1 MKPNGERARAA
12 VMMICAVL
20 ILELI
25 TVVST
30 YLQYNLLDNYAH
42 GVAYTDAQLG
52 NNDLRVQ
59 LVMLVYWVFFVMSGI
74 VFIMWFRRA
83 YYNLHQ
89 LGRRMQFS
97 DTWAVWS
104 WFVPILSFF
113 RPFVIMKELFNTSE
127 LVLYKSGV
135 KTIKNFP
142 LIYLSLWW
150 GLWLVDN
157 FMVQLLKNM
166 APLGDE
172 FEQLYNESLFY
183 IAQSIVS
190 IFAGLLLIK
199 IIRAYDKREQ
209 LLYSQVG
216 GKQAD
221 EL

>member
-12 VMMICAVL
+12 VMMIYAVL

-42 GVAYTDAQLG
+42 GVAYTDAQLE

-83 YYNLHQ
+83 YHNLHQ
-89 LGRRMQFS
+89 LGRQLQFS

-127 LVLYKSGV
+127 LVLYKSGM
-135 KTIKNFP
+135 KTIKNYP
-142 LIYLSLWW
+142 MIYLSLWW

-216 GKQAD
+216 DRQVD